1 MNNKI
6 NIVIKSQGQP
16 DGGEGHSE
24 WQAVRSNAY
33 GEEGHDANVRGDEQE
48 PSEAI
53 LNRDES
59 ATQDEVLYSSYE
71 EGRILGARAW
81 KVNGHTPGDPLSV
94 ISMTDCAV
102 RHGHRL
108 TEVSREHSS
117 RRSNETGVAA
127 DGLPV
132 QRRIREE
139 SPRRRLERC
148 RGRMAAV
155 NEMTSDHSAFI
166 GVLQQL
172 LKQRW
177 HHA

>member
-16 DGGEGHSE
+16 DGGEGHSAG
-24 WQAVRSNAY
+24 QAIRGNAA
-33 GEEGHDANVRGDEQE
+33 GEEGLSANVRGDAQE

-59 ATQDEVLYSSYE
+59 ASQDEVLYSSYE

-94 ISMTDCAV
+94 AQVTDRAV
-102 RHGHRL
+102 RHGYRL

-117 RRSNETGVAA
+117 RRRNETGVVA

-139 SPRRRLERC
+139 SPRQRLERC

-155 NEMTSDHSAFI
+155 NEMTSHHSAFI

>member
-16 DGGEGHSE
+16 DGGEGHSAG
-24 WQAVRSNAY
+24 QAIRGNAA
-33 GEEGHDANVRGDEQE
+33 GEEGLCANMRGDEQK

-59 ATQDEVLYSSYE
+59 ATQDEVLYPSYE
-71 EGRILGARAW
+71 EGRRLGARAW
-81 KVNGHTPGDPLSV
+81 KVNEHTPGEPLSV
-94 ISMTDCAV
+94 TQVTDRAV
-102 RHGHRL
+102 RHGYRL
-108 TEVSREHSS
+108 SEVSRERIS
-117 RRSNETGVAA
+117 RRRNETGVVA

-139 SPRRRLERC
+139 SPRSRLERC

-155 NEMTSDHSAFI
+155 NES
-166 GVLQQL
+166 G
-172 LKQRW
+172 K
-177 HHA
+177 

>member
-1 MNNKI
+1 MNNDK
-6 NIVIKSQGQP
+6 NIVIKSQVQP
-16 DGGEGHSE
+16 DGGEGHSAG
-24 WQAVRSNAY
+24 QALHGNVHC
-33 GEEGHDANVRGDEQE
+33 EEGLSANVRDDAQE

-81 KVNGHTPGDPLSV
+81 KVNKHTPGDPLSV
-94 ISMTDCAV
+94 TQVTNCAV
-102 RHGHRL
+102 RSSHCL

-117 RRSNETGVAA
+117 RRRNETGVVA

-132 QRRIREE
+132 QRRIREA

-155 NEMTSDHSAFI
+155 NEMTSHHGAFI

-177 HHA
+177 HHS